1 METASL
7 SALDLS
13 TAKIVSER
21 SILNTRLNSW
31 RVQGL
36 RIGFTN
42 GCFDLLH
49 PGHVKVLQAA
59 RAACDRLV
67 VGLNSDQSVARLKGP
82 GRPIFDE
89 RGRAQMLAA
98 LEGVDLVVVF
108 TEDTPLELIRAIQP
122 NVLVKGGDYARDMIV
137 GSDLVEAA
145 GGTVVVV
152 DLFAGYSTTSI
163 ISRLLE
169 LRNSAL

>member
-1 METASL
+1 
-7 SALDLS
+7 
-13 TAKIVSER
+13 
-21 SILNTRLNSW
+21 
-31 RVQGL
+31 
-36 RIGFTN
+36 
-42 GCFDLLH
+42 
-49 PGHVKVLQAA
+49 
-59 RAACDRLV
+59 
-67 VGLNSDQSVARLKGP
+67 
-82 GRPIFDE
+82 
-89 RGRAQMLAA
+89 MLAA